1 MGLSWLCGRNFHK
14 ISAPRR
20 CVVSTLSSSKNKSKH
35 FSTIIDPEVQVRV
48 NFGQI
53 LCLFFGRWHEGKQQF
68 IKSENKGNKSVSLNS
83 NKKRMHDFR
92 TNLQCIRQM
101 WNQQKDYFRE
111 TTKRARTNVSFMT
124 TKLYVA
130 AYINNYNNIKN
141 DHFILIWKKG
151 KRLGKIKF

>member
-1 MGLSWLCGRNFHK
+1 
-14 ISAPRR
+14 
-20 CVVSTLSSSKNKSKH
+20 
-35 FSTIIDPEVQVRV
+35 
-48 NFGQI
+48 
-53 LCLFFGRWHEGKQQF
+53 
-68 IKSENKGNKSVSLNS
+68 
-83 NKKRMHDFR
+83 MHDFR

-151 KRLGKIKF
+151 KRLGKKKF